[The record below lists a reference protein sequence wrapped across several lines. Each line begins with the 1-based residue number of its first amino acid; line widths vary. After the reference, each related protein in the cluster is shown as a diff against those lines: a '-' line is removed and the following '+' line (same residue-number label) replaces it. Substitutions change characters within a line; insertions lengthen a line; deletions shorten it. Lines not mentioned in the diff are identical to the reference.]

1 MITHISF
8 DLDGTLVDEKFDNII
23 WHEEIPKLFAEKN
36 KIDIEDAKT
45 KVYAEY
51 YRGAFIEKVD
61 CWTDISYWFQRLGLD
76 GWDNLMVDMKKH
88 ILVYDDTLKVLEQL
102 SRKKYKLIVM
112 SNAEEKFLDMKLEA
126 EGLKKHF
133 SSVFS
138 AQSTFGVRKKNKEVF
153 TEVLERL
160 GIGPE
165 NIIHVGNDRHLDLE
179 VPSSVGIKSFLLDRI
194 GKMKGDNVIHSL
206 DELVGKV

>member
-8 DLDGTLVDEKFDNII
+8 DLDGTLVNEKFDKII

-51 YRGAFIEKVD
+51 YRGAFIDKVD
-61 CWTDISYWFQRLGLD
+61 CWTDISYWFDRLGLD
-76 GWDNLMVDMKKH
+76 GWNTLMANMKKH
-88 ILVYDDTLKVLEQL
+88 ILVYDDTLKTLEQL
-102 SRKKYKLIVM
+102 SAKKYKLIII
-112 SNAEEKFLDMKLEA
+112 SNAEKKFLDMKLEA

-153 TEVLERL
+153 MKVLGLL
-160 GIGPE
+160 GIRPE
-165 NIIHVGNDRHLDLE
+165 NMIHVGNDRYLDIE
-179 VPSSVGIKSFLLDRI
+179 IPSSVGIKSFLLDRT

-206 DELVGKV
+206 DELEGKV

>member
-8 DLDGTLVDEKFDNII
+8 DLDGTLVNEKFDKII

-36 KIDIEDAKT
+36 NIDIETAT
-45 KVYAEY
+45 NMVYAEY
-51 YRGAFIEKVD
+51 YRGAFIDKVD
-61 CWTDISYWFQRLGLD
+61 RWTDISYWFDRLGLD
-76 GWDNLMVDMKKH
+76 GWNTLMVNMKKH
-88 ILVYDDTLKVLEQL
+88 ILVYDDTLKMFEQL
-102 SRKKYKLIVM
+102 SARKYKLIII

-138 AQSTFGVRKKNKEVF
+138 AQSTFGVRKKNKEIF
-153 TEVLERL
+153 MKVLERL
-160 GIGPE
+160 GIKPE
-165 NIIHVGNDRHLDLE
+165 NMIHVGNDRYLDLE
-179 VPSSVGIKSFLLDRI
+179 VPSSVGIKSFLLDRT
-194 GKMKGDNVIHSL
+194 GKTKGDNVIHSL